1 MEEEDGGPCR
11 QRHWRSAPCGSVRDT
26 GVVMGASCAEAS
38 LQRPHE
44 DNITRTAAACGVD
57 TRSASTACRECLRPL
72 AGGQGRHSDAIAK
85 CGGRYSCTGTAGN
98 TAAPCGEESKYSN
111 STRGHL
117 WRRHAERLTRVRS
130 SLFCGSTGLFE
141 TLSSLLIGLYC
152 VHTPMPRYY
161 PRVARV
167 DVWHSQNSR
176 IFISH

>member
-1 MEEEDGGPCR
+1 MHHALKRRCSGRTRTISPV
-11 QRHWRSAPCGSVRDT
+11 Q
-26 GVVMGASCAEAS
+26 
-38 LQRPHE
+38 QRPAAW
-44 DNITRTAAACGVD
+44 TRAVRRRLAVSARDHWLAVRVVIVMLSPTA
-57 TRSASTACRECLRPL
+57 
-72 AGGQGRHSDAIAK
+72 
-85 CGGRYSCTGTAGN
+85 GGRYSCTGTAGN
-98 TAAPCGEESKYSN
+98 TAAPCGEESKYST

-152 VHTPMPRYY
+152 VHTPMSRYY

-176 IFISH
+176 IYISH